1 VLTYRLRELIKNGS
15 VIATGA
21 TMNRQIALAGKS
33 RPKEVP

>member
-21 TMNRQIALAGKS
+21 TMNRQIAMAGK
-33 RPKEVP
+33 RAAKEVP